1 MRERLRPLLIGA
13 ALVCASFTASATLED
28 PPPPVAMAAKHP
40 DISRSVT
47 KLIEEFHF
55 SRPDLDNHYS
65 SAILDR
71 YLDALDGSRMY
82 FLASDVASFGRYR
95 YELDDRVKSGE
106 LEPVFEIFNL
116 FRQRARER
124 VSYALELLQTE
135 PDFTID
141 EEFRFDRTELPWPVS
156 EEEMRE
162 VWRKKVKSDALNLIL
177 TEKTWPEVVEL
188 LTQRYENLYKRI
200 TQLTAD
206 DVFETFMN
214 AVAQTMD
221 PHSSY
226 LSPRQSEEYRIQMSL
241 SYDGIGASLANED
254 DYVKVVNVIPGG
266 PAQIDGQ
273 LKPEDRITAVGQG
286 EEGELVDVIGWR
298 LDDVVQIIRGPRGTV
313 VRLQVLPAGAPPGS
327 PQRIISL
334 VRDKVKLEEQA
345 AKKSVKTIDV
355 DGQELKIGV
364 ITVPSFYQD
373 FNARSRGDT
382 EYMSTSRDVARLIR
396 ELEAEGIVGLVMDLR
411 QNGGGHLTEATE
423 LSGLFI
429 DGGPVVQLKE
439 TRGNV
444 QVLDDPSPQEAI
456 YDGPLVV
463 LVDRY
468 SASASEIFAAAIQ
481 DYKRG
486 IVIGQQTFGKGT
498 VQNLF
503 NLDRVMRGNE
513 NGQLTLTI
521 GKYYRVT
528 GESTQ
533 HRGVI
538 PDIELPAR
546 VDPTTVGESTRDT
559 ALPWDRIQPTRYR
572 ADYDALDTAI
582 EVLRSLHEQQAA
594 NDPQFS
600 YLVDEIRANA
610 EMRGQKSVSL
620 NLEKRKAERERLER
634 EQLARENARRQAV
647 GLEPISSLEELDTT
661 VDIPGEILLTQAA
674 RIAAEMARIQNG
686 ERQLVTMGADAHA
699 RVEPRRQRSTVNSSQ

>member
-1 MRERLRPLLIGA
+1 
-13 ALVCASFTASATLED
+13 
-28 PPPPVAMAAKHP
+28 MAAKHP

-634 EQLARENARRQAV
+634 EHLARENARRQAA